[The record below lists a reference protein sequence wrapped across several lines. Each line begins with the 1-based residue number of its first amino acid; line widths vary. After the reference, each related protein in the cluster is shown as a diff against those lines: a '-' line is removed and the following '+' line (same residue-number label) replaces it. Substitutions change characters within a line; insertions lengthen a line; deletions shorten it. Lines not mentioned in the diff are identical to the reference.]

1 MLAHAVYAQFARR
14 GLYRFAQNHEA
25 TVFGECAAHGD
36 IFAGE
41 PGFIESTDR
50 IKSAARAEEKAA
62 GSNPADPEQPG
73 EELLAD
79 ALTARQRAQHF
90 YGTTPAHCVIFHS
103 MKCCLYQ
110 RTINQGI
117 GIDEHKKVALGN
129 RGAGIARSGDMAVL
143 DLDDLS
149 ARASRDRGRGI
160 GRGVDHNDDFASG
173 FKIANNRVQRVQGC
187 PDQALFVM
195 CRHDE

>member
-1 MLAHAVYAQFARR
+1 MLAHAVCAQLARR
-14 GLYRFAQNHEA
+14 GLYRFAQNYEA

-50 IKSAARAEEKAA
+50 IKSAARAEEKAS

-90 YGTTPAHCVIFHS
+90 YGTTPAHRAIFHS
-103 MKCCLYQ
+103 VKCCLYQ
-110 RTINQGI
+110 RAINQGI
-117 GIDEHKKVALGN
+117 GIDEHEQVALGDCS
-129 RGAGIARSGDMAVL
+129 AGIARGRDMSVL
-143 DLDDLS
+143 NLNDLS
-149 ARASRDRGRGI
+149 TRPSRDCGRGI
-160 GRGVDHNDDFASG
+160 GRSVDHNDDFASG
-173 FKIANNRVQRVQGC
+173 SKIANGRLQRVQGC